1 MKGRSARDIA
11 YAGTIAAVY
20 VALTVVLAPISYGIY
35 QVRVAEALTVLPFF
49 YPPAIIALT
58 AGCFVANIFGGQGL
72 QDIVFGSSFTF
83 LAGLMTMSA
92 SLLKSKKLGMVLA
105 PLPPVVV
112 NAFGVAL
119 YLSPLTGFNYL
130 YTVQWIGIGQLI
142 ACYGLGLPLLYII
155 SRRDGVLTGKT
166 DGYQ

>member
-58 AGCFVANIFGGQGL
+58 VGCFVANIFGGQGL
-72 QDIVFGSSFTF
+72 QDIIFGSSFTL

-119 YLSPLTGFNYL
+119 YLSPITGFNYL

-155 SRRDGVLTGKT
+155 SRRESVLTGKT